1 MSRFGSGSGAT
12 DTPVLAVNQSGTV
25 GAWQPESF
33 LRPGVATRA
42 SRSSWRRTPTRSL
55 GAWTGSTGLP
65 FPLTRARGDGKVW
78 INPPN
83 VAYWHEDASGAAS
96 D

>member
-1 MSRFGSGSGAT
+1 M
-12 DTPVLAVNQSGTV
+12 
-25 GAWQPESF
+25 
-33 LRPGVATRA
+33 ATRIIFA
-42 SRSSWRRTPTRSL
+42 AGRGDKSLAIVVEEDPDAVL

-83 VAYWHEDASGAAS
+83 VAYWHEDASGASS